1 MSDIEKLKD
10 LSNKLNNPGPDKLF
24 IAAKRRGLNI
34 TKKQVKTLLSRLGE
48 RQIFQSIQPSKG
60 KAASED
66 IDARFQ
72 MDLIDL
78 HNDAAFSKLGGSNV
92 DKFILVVVNVFTR
105 EVYAVPLAKKEPSA
119 VKPALEKILD
129 ELPTNPKIMSSDQ
142 GNEFTGPVATLLK
155 GRDIAQKFKEVG
167 DPNALSVVDRA
178 IQNIKKRI
186 AQILSRDDNKMT
198 WREALKDAVSNY
210 NETYHSTVH
219 AAPADVAVNEDIIF
233 MNLVDNAEKLLH
245 NQQVFE
251 KRKNKVA
258 QAGAF
263 RAPLPGSTKKF
274 KRGFQATYGTATEVK
289 EIQGSQ
295 VVGENGVI
303 IDIKR
308 VLPVAEGSSTAVGR
322 FGENRALENKK
333 RDQTEGIMR
342 ALYDY
347 LEEKENVSLVAAA
360 RHLRSRIPDYDQ
372 TLKRVSVQLVD
383 IVRLYPEYLKLTGA
397 GKLSKD
403 FYYVSR
409 VA

>member
-1 MSDIEKLKD
+1 M
-10 LSNKLNNPGPDKLF
+10 
-24 IAAKRRGLNI
+24 
-34 TKKQVKTLLSRLGE
+34 
-48 RQIFQSIQPSKG
+48 
-60 KAASED
+60 
-66 IDARFQ
+66 
-72 MDLIDL
+72 
-78 HNDAAFSKLGGSNV
+78 
-92 DKFILVVVNVFTR
+92 
-105 EVYAVPLAKKEPSA
+105 
-119 VKPALEKILD
+119 
-129 ELPTNPKIMSSDQ
+129 
-142 GNEFTGPVATLLK
+142 
-155 GRDIAQKFKEVG
+155 
-167 DPNALSVVDRA
+167 
-178 IQNIKKRI
+178 
-186 AQILSRDDNKMT
+186 
-198 WREALKDAVSNY
+198 
-210 NETYHSTVH
+210 
-219 AAPADVAVNEDIIF
+219 
-233 MNLVDNAEKLLH
+233 
-245 NQQVFE
+245 
-251 KRKNKVA
+251 
-258 QAGAF
+258 
-263 RAPLPGSTKKF
+263 PGSTKKF
-274 KRGFQATYGTATEVK
+274 KRGFQATYGAATEVK